1 VKTSS
6 SLFIRPKA
14 DSSLAA
20 AGNDLSKSSVRARSR
35 ARRALVQALY
45 KWHMTGAASVTI
57 QKEFEDGEALNDA
70 DAEFFS
76 EGLSRIILHTA
87 VLDDQIAPLLDR
99 AFKDLDPIEMAILRL
114 GADEL
119 LHRTDVPYR
128 VVINEYVE
136 LAKTF
141 GAEESHKYINGVLDK
156 LARSTRTVE
165 VAARRNPGSA

>member
-1 VKTSS
+1 MGKTSVWG
-6 SLFIRPKA
+6 R
-14 DSSLAA
+14 
-20 AGNDLSKSSVRARSR
+20 RR

-57 QKEFEDGEALNDA
+57 QKEFEDGESLKEA
-70 DAEFFS
+70 DGEFFS
-76 EGLSRIILHTA
+76 EALRRIIMDPV
-87 VLDDQIAPLLDR
+87 VLEEALAPLLLDR

-119 LHRTDVPYR
+119 LNRPDVPYR
-128 VVINEYVE
+128 VVIDEYVE

-156 LARSTRTVE
+156 LARTARSVE
-165 VAARRNPGSA
+165 VSARRGPA